1 MEEVK
6 RDRARRKLLRVTFPN
21 GKVLCYKSTTD
32 TMIATMQELG
42 DDVIANIKLQ
52 SCHLPLLSKEIYPKY
67 KEWMK
72 PVCNGWYLNTQSNS
86 DTKFLQLNAINEQ
99 LSLGLKIEL
108 REDFVAQ
115 DNPNKEKRT
124 RTKGEILVKL
134 PDGQC
139 FANNS
144 ITNTFLEVIR
154 EIGID
159 KIKQKELTWC
169 GKPLI
174 TTSKMFNGQVQIDNE
189 RWIIVPNT
197 TKDKVKRER
206 LLKGNWEYDDNPNAL
221 CSHDAITA
229 IFN

>member
-6 RDRARRKLLRVTFPN
+6 RDRAKRKLLRVTFPN

-42 DDVIANIKLQ
+42 DEVIANIKLL

-86 DTKFLQLNAINEQ
+86 GTKFLQLNAINEQ

-108 REDFVAQ
+108 GEDFVAQ

-144 ITNTFLEVIR
+144 ITNTFVEVIR

-174 TTSKMFNGQVQIDNE
+174 TTSKMFNGQVRIDNE

-197 TKDKVKRER
+197 TKDKVK
-206 LLKGNWEYDDNPNAL
+206 LLRVIGAMLRINME
-221 CSHDAITA
+221 ITS
-229 IFN
+229 I

>member
-42 DDVIANIKLQ
+42 DGVIANIKLQ
-52 SCHLPLLSKEIYPKY
+52 SCHLPLLSKEIYPRY

-108 REDFVAQ
+108 GEDFVAQ

-144 ITNTFLEVIR
+144 ITNTFLELIR

-174 TTSKMFNGQVQIDNE
+174 TTSKMFNGQVRIDNE

-197 TKDKVKRER
+197 TKDKVK
-206 LLKGNWEYDDNPNAL
+206 LLRVIGAMLRINME
-221 CSHDAITA
+221 ITS
-229 IFN
+229 I

>member
-32 TMIATMQELG
+32 TMIATMQEFG

-108 REDFVAQ
+108 GEDFIAQ

-144 ITNTFLEVIR
+144 ITNTFLELIR

-189 RWIIVPNT
+189 RWIVVPNT
-197 TKDKVKRER
+197 TKDKVK
-206 LLKGNWEYDDNPNAL
+206 LLRVIGAMLRINIE
-221 CSHDAITA
+221 ITS
-229 IFN
+229 I

>member
-86 DTKFLQLNAINEQ
+86 DTKILQLNAINEQ

-197 TKDKVKRER
+197 TKDKVK
-206 LLKGNWEYDDNPNAL
+206 LLRVIGAMLRINME
-221 CSHDAITA
+221 ITS
-229 IFN
+229 I

>member
-6 RDRARRKLLRVTFPN
+6 RDRARRKLLRVTCPN

-52 SCHLPLLSKEIYPKY
+52 SCHLPLLSKEIYPRY

-108 REDFVAQ
+108 GEDFIAQ

-144 ITNTFLEVIR
+144 ITNTFLELIR

-174 TTSKMFNGQVQIDNE
+174 TTSKMFNGQVRIDNE

-197 TKDKVKRER
+197 TKDKVK
-206 LLKGNWEYDDNPNAL
+206 LLRVIGAMLRINME
-221 CSHDAITA
+221 ITS
-229 IFN
+229 I

>member
-52 SCHLPLLSKEIYPKY
+52 SCHLPLLSKEIYPRY

-108 REDFVAQ
+108 GEDVIAQ

-144 ITNTFLEVIR
+144 ITNTFLELIR

-197 TKDKVKRER
+197 TKDKVK
-206 LLKGNWEYDDNPNAL
+206 LLRVIGAMLRINME
-221 CSHDAITA
+221 ITS
-229 IFN
+229 I

>member
-1 MEEVK
+1 M
-6 RDRARRKLLRVTFPN
+6 
-21 GKVLCYKSTTD
+21 
-32 TMIATMQELG
+32 G

-99 LSLGLKIEL
+99 LSLELKIEL
-108 REDFVAQ
+108 GEDFVAQ

-144 ITNTFLEVIR
+144 ITNTFLELIR

-174 TTSKMFNGQVQIDNE
+174 TASKMFNGQVQIDNE

-197 TKDKVKRER
+197 TKDKVK
-206 LLKGNWEYDDNPNAL
+206 LLRVIGAMLRINME
-221 CSHDAITA
+221 ITS
-229 IFN
+229 I

>member
-32 TMIATMQELG
+32 TLIATMQELG

-52 SCHLPLLSKEIYPKY
+52 SCHLPLLSKEIYPRY

-108 REDFVAQ
+108 GEDFIAQ

-144 ITNTFLEVIR
+144 ITNTFLELIR

-174 TTSKMFNGQVQIDNE
+174 TTSKMFNGQVRIDNE

-197 TKDKVKRER
+197 TKDKVK
-206 LLKGNWEYDDNPNAL
+206 LLRVIGAMLRINME
-221 CSHDAITA
+221 ITS
-229 IFN
+229 I

>member
-72 PVCNGWYLNTQSNS
+72 PVCNGWYINTQSNS

-154 EIGID
+154 GIGID

-169 GKPLI
+169 AKPLI

-197 TKDKVKRER
+197 TKDKVK
-206 LLKGNWEYDDNPNAL
+206 LLRVIGAMLRINME
-221 CSHDAITA
+221 ITS
-229 IFN
+229 I

>member
-42 DDVIANIKLQ
+42 DGVIANIKLL

-72 PVCNGWYLNTQSNS
+72 PVCNGWSLNTQSNS

-108 REDFVAQ
+108 GEDFVAQ

-174 TTSKMFNGQVQIDNE
+174 TTSKMFNGQVQIDNV

-197 TKDKVKRER
+197 TKDKVK
-206 LLKGNWEYDDNPNAL
+206 LLRVIGAMLRINIE
-221 CSHDAITA
+221 ITS
-229 IFN
+229 I

>member
-42 DDVIANIKLQ
+42 DGVIANIKLL

-108 REDFVAQ
+108 GEDFVAQ

-174 TTSKMFNGQVQIDNE
+174 TTSKMFNGQVRIDNE

-197 TKDKVKRER
+197 TKDKVK
-206 LLKGNWEYDDNPNAL
+206 LLRVIGAMLRINME
-221 CSHDAITA
+221 ITS
-229 IFN
+229 I

>member
-21 GKVLCYKSTTD
+21 RKVLCYKSTTD

-144 ITNTFLEVIR
+144 ITNTFLELIR

-197 TKDKVKRER
+197 TKDKVK
-206 LLKGNWEYDDNPNAL
+206 LLRVIGAMLRINME
-221 CSHDAITA
+221 ITS
-229 IFN
+229 I

>member
-21 GKVLCYKSTTD
+21 GKVFCYKSTTD

-42 DDVIANIKLQ
+42 DGVIANIKLL

-108 REDFVAQ
+108 GEDFVAQ

-144 ITNTFLEVIR
+144 ITNTFLELIR
-154 EIGID
+154 EIDID

-197 TKDKVKRER
+197 TKDKVK
-206 LLKGNWEYDDNPNAL
+206 LLRVIGAMLRINME
-221 CSHDAITA
+221 ITS
-229 IFN
+229 I

>member
-42 DDVIANIKLQ
+42 DGVIANIKLL

-108 REDFVAQ
+108 GEDFVAQ

-144 ITNTFLEVIR
+144 ITNTFLELIR

-174 TTSKMFNGQVQIDNE
+174 TTSKKFNGQVQIDNE

-197 TKDKVKRER
+197 TKDKVK
-206 LLKGNWEYDDNPNAL
+206 LLRVIGAMLRINME
-221 CSHDAITA
+221 ITS
-229 IFN
+229 I

>member
-72 PVCNGWYLNTQSNS
+72 PICNGWYLNTQSNS

-174 TTSKMFNGQVQIDNE
+174 TASKMFNGQVQIDNE

-197 TKDKVKRER
+197 TKDKVK
-206 LLKGNWEYDDNPNAL
+206 LLRVIGAMLRINME
-221 CSHDAITA
+221 ITS
-229 IFN
+229 I

>member
-108 REDFVAQ
+108 GEGFVAQ

-174 TTSKMFNGQVQIDNE
+174 TTSKMFNGQVRIDNE

-197 TKDKVKRER
+197 TKDKVK
-206 LLKGNWEYDDNPNAL
+206 LLRVIGAMLRINME
-221 CSHDAITA
+221 ITS
-229 IFN
+229 I

>member
-42 DDVIANIKLQ
+42 DGVIANIKLL

-108 REDFVAQ
+108 GEDFVAQ
-115 DNPNKEKRT
+115 DNPNKEKRN

-154 EIGID
+154 GIGID

-197 TKDKVKRER
+197 TKDKVK
-206 LLKGNWEYDDNPNAL
+206 LLRVIGAMLRINIE
-221 CSHDAITA
+221 ITS
-229 IFN
+229 I

>member
-52 SCHLPLLSKEIYPKY
+52 SCHLPLISKEIYPKY

-108 REDFVAQ
+108 GEDFIAQ

-144 ITNTFLEVIR
+144 ITNTFLELIR

-174 TTSKMFNGQVQIDNE
+174 TTSKMFNGQVRIDNE

-197 TKDKVKRER
+197 TKDKVK
-206 LLKGNWEYDDNPNAL
+206 LLRVIGAMLRINME
-221 CSHDAITA
+221 ITS
-229 IFN
+229 I

>member
-42 DDVIANIKLQ
+42 DGVIANIKLL

-72 PVCNGWYLNTQSNS
+72 PVCNGWCLNTQSNS

-108 REDFVAQ
+108 GEDFVAQ

-134 PDGQC
+134 QDGQC

-154 EIGID
+154 GIGID

-174 TTSKMFNGQVQIDNE
+174 TTSKMFNGQVRIDDE

-197 TKDKVKRER
+197 TKDKVK
-206 LLKGNWEYDDNPNAL
+206 LLRVIGAMLRINME
-221 CSHDAITA
+221 ITS
-229 IFN
+229 I

>member
-108 REDFVAQ
+108 GEGFVTQ

-174 TTSKMFNGQVQIDNE
+174 TTTKMFNGQVQIDNE

-197 TKDKVKRER
+197 TKDKVK
-206 LLKGNWEYDDNPNAL
+206 LLRVIGAMVRINME
-221 CSHDAITA
+221 ITS
-229 IFN
+229 I

>member
-108 REDFVAQ
+108 GEDFVAQ

-189 RWIIVPNT
+189 RWIVVPST
-197 TKDKVKRER
+197 TKDKVK
-206 LLKGNWEYDDNPNAL
+206 LLRVIGAMLRINIE
-221 CSHDAITA
+221 ITS
-229 IFN
+229 I

>member
-52 SCHLPLLSKEIYPKY
+52 SCHLPLLSKEIYPRY

-108 REDFVAQ
+108 GEDFVAQ

-154 EIGID
+154 GIGID

-174 TTSKMFNGQVQIDNE
+174 TTSKMFNGQVRIDNE

-197 TKDKVKRER
+197 TKDKVK
-206 LLKGNWEYDDNPNAL
+206 LLRVIGAMLRINME
-221 CSHDAITA
+221 ITS
-229 IFN
+229 I

>member
-42 DDVIANIKLQ
+42 DGVIANIKLL

-108 REDFVAQ
+108 GEDFVAQ

-154 EIGID
+154 GIGID

-197 TKDKVKRER
+197 TKDKVK
-206 LLKGNWEYDDNPNAL
+206 LLRVIGAMLRINIE
-221 CSHDAITA
+221 ITS
-229 IFN
+229 I

>member
-42 DDVIANIKLQ
+42 DGVIANIKLL

-108 REDFVAQ
+108 GEDFIAQ
-115 DNPNKEKRT
+115 DNPNKEKRN

-154 EIGID
+154 GIGID

-197 TKDKVKRER
+197 TKDKVK
-206 LLKGNWEYDDNPNAL
+206 LLRVIGAMLRINME
-221 CSHDAITA
+221 ITS
-229 IFN
+229 I

>member
-32 TMIATMQELG
+32 TMIATMQEFG

-108 REDFVAQ
+108 GEDFVAQ

-144 ITNTFLEVIR
+144 ITNSFLELIR

-189 RWIIVPNT
+189 RWIVVPNT
-197 TKDKVKRER
+197 TKDKVK
-206 LLKGNWEYDDNPNAL
+206 LLRVIGAMLRINIE
-221 CSHDAITA
+221 ITS
-229 IFN
+229 I

>member
-108 REDFVAQ
+108 GEDFVAQ
-115 DNPNKEKRT
+115 DNLNKEKRT

-144 ITNTFLEVIR
+144 ITNTFIELIR

-174 TTSKMFNGQVQIDNE
+174 TASKMFNGQVQIDNE

-197 TKDKVKRER
+197 TKDKVK
-206 LLKGNWEYDDNPNAL
+206 LLRVIGAMLRINME
-221 CSHDAITA
+221 ITS
-229 IFN
+229 I

>member
-42 DDVIANIKLQ
+42 DGVIANIKLQ
-52 SCHLPLLSKEIYPKY
+52 SCHLPLLSKEIYPRY

-108 REDFVAQ
+108 GEDFVAQ

-154 EIGID
+154 GIGID

-174 TTSKMFNGQVQIDNE
+174 TTSKMFNGQVRIDNE

-197 TKDKVKRER
+197 TKDKVK
-206 LLKGNWEYDDNPNAL
+206 LLRVIGAMLRINME
-221 CSHDAITA
+221 ITS
-229 IFN
+229 I

>member
-42 DDVIANIKLQ
+42 DGVIANIKLL

-108 REDFVAQ
+108 GEDFVAQ

-154 EIGID
+154 GIGID

-174 TTSKMFNGQVQIDNE
+174 TTSKMFNGQVRIDNE

-197 TKDKVKRER
+197 TKDKVK
-206 LLKGNWEYDDNPNAL
+206 LLRVIGAMLRINME
-221 CSHDAITA
+221 ITS
-229 IFN
+229 I

>member
-52 SCHLPLLSKEIYPKY
+52 SCHLPLLSKEIYPRY

-108 REDFVAQ
+108 GEDFIAQ

-144 ITNTFLEVIR
+144 ITNTFLELIR

-174 TTSKMFNGQVQIDNE
+174 TTSKMFNGQVRIDNE

-197 TKDKVKRER
+197 TKDKVKPKSLSMLISKCFDHYFQFMLRFYIQ
-206 LLKGNWEYDDNPNAL
+206 G
-221 CSHDAITA
+221 
-229 IFN
+229 